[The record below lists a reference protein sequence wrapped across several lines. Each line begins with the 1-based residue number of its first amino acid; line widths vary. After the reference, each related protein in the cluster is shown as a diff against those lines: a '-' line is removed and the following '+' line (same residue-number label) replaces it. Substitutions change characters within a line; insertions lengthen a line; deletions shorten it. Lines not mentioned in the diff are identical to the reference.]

1 MHGDE
6 FIQTLFILIM
16 YCLACDSSGSNEN
29 ETSGNETKNTT
40 ILINVELMASNET
53 ISNSWN
59 QLMREKIN

>member
-16 YCLACDSSGSNEN
+16 YCIACDSLGSNEN

-40 ILINVELMASNET
+40 VLINVELMASNEA
-53 ISNSWN
+53 ISN
-59 QLMREKIN
+59 L